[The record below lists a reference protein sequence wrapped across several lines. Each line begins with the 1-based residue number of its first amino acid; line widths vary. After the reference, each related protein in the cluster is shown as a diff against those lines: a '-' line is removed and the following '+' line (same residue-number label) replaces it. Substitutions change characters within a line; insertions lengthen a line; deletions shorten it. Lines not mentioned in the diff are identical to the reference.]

1 MSMRAPY
8 LAARRLA
15 VFAAPLLLPF
25 AGCGGDG
32 GDGSAPRAAP
42 TATDCS
48 ALASVA
54 GLPNPTTTIVSTTFN
69 AASAPVAEHCQ
80 INGAI
85 NARTGVDGQKYAINF
100 RLRLPTMW
108 NGRLYMSGGGGTDGT
123 VADPVNTMVQ
133 GTTLLSLG
141 YATLGTDSGHDNSV
155 DNNPAAGGT
164 ASFGVDPQ
172 ARIDFGFNAYDQTV
186 RAGKALIARYFG
198 RAPDRS
204 YFVGCSEGGREAMVM
219 SQRFPTYFDGIVAGD
234 PGFHLPLAAIAGAQ
248 VSQAFATVAR
258 NQSLVD
264 ANGKPAINKTFSD
277 PDLMLV
283 RGAVLAA
290 CDALDG
296 LVDGTVD
303 NIPACTPALV
313 DPRLAALQCSGAK
326 TASCLSA
333 DQIGAL
339 RAAMAGPKNSQGQA
353 IYNSWPWDAGISGQS
368 GTTFNQGWRSWWLG
382 SFASA
387 TNNSTKLV
395 LAGGALPLDF
405 IAPPAIVPTSGLVDY
420 MLAFN
425 LDTDAPKVYER
436 GGIYTQSPAQFMFAD
451 STSLSVF
458 RDRGGKM
465 IMYHGGSDTSFSVK
479 DTMDYYDALD
489 ATNAGKAA
497 DFVRLFV
504 VPGMNHCSGGPAT
517 DQFDTLSPLVDWV
530 EKGIAPD
537 SIVATASN
545 PGYFNAAARTRPLC
559 PYPKQ
564 SRYMGSGDIN
574 TASNFT
580 CQ

>member
-1 MSMRAPY
+1 MNGRTRPLISRRGRAA
-8 LAARRLA
+8 LAASL
-15 VFAAPLLLPF
+15 VVSVAA
-25 AGCGGDG
+25 CGG
-32 GDGSAPRAAP
+32 GDDDVAAVP
-42 TATDCS
+42 TAAECT
-48 ALASVA
+48 ALASA
-54 GLPNPTTTIVSTTFN
+54 TGLPNPTTTIASTTFN
-69 AASAPVAEHCQ
+69 AATATVAEHCQ
-80 INGAI
+80 VNGAI
-85 NARTGVDGQKYAINF
+85 NSRTGIDGQKYAINF
-100 RLRLPTMW
+100 RLRLPTTW
-108 NGRLYMSGGGGTDGT
+108 NGRLYMSGGGGTNGT
-123 VADPVNTMVQ
+123 VADPVNTNVQ

-141 YATLGTDSGHDNSV
+141 YATLGTDGGHDNTI

-186 RAGKALIARYFG
+186 QAGKALLGKYFG
-198 RAPDRS
+198 KAPDKS

-234 PGFHLPLAAIAGAQ
+234 PGFHLPLAAMAGAH
-248 VSQAFATVAR
+248 VSQVFANVAR
-258 NQSLVD
+258 AQGLVD
-264 ANGKPAINKTFSD
+264 GNGKPAINKTYSD

-290 CDALDG
+290 CDGLDG
-296 LVDGTVD
+296 LADGIVD

-313 DPRLAALQCSGAK
+313 DPKLAALQCTGAK
-326 TASCLSA
+326 TATCLLPAQISA
-333 DQIGAL
+333 LQT
-339 RAAMAGPKNSQGQA
+339 AMAGPKNSQGLTL
-353 IYNSWPWDAGISGQS
+353 YNSWPWDAGISGQS

-387 TNNSTKLV
+387 NNNSIKLV

-405 IAPPAIVPTSGLVDY
+405 IAPPTIVPTSGVVDY

-425 LDTDAPKVYER
+425 LDTETQKIYQR
-436 GGIYTQSPAQFMFAD
+436 SGIYSQSPAQFMFAD

-458 RDRGGKM
+458 RNRGGKM

-479 DTMDYYDALD
+479 DTTDYYDALD
-489 ATNAGKAA
+489 SSNAGKAA

-517 DQFDTLSPLVDWV
+517 DQFDTLTPLVDWV

-545 PGYFNAAARTRPLC
+545 PGYFGVAARTRPLC

-564 SRYMGSGDIN
+564 SRYKGSGDIN
-574 TASNFT
+574 LASNFT